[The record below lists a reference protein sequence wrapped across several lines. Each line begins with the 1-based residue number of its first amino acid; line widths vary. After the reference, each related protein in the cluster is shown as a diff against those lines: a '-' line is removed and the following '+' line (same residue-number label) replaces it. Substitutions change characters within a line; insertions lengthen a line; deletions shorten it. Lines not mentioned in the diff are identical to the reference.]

1 MTTNA
6 QALEDFSNLMKG
18 AKLEDRIAS
27 LICNWNSRIKELNT
41 GKAQLPD
48 IGSEAEVLRN
58 VNLVLLMTLESWA
71 REQDPLLEEKRR
83 NHN

>member
-6 QALEDFSNLMKG
+6 LALEDFLNLMKG

-27 LICNWNSRIKELNT
+27 LISNWNSRIQELNT
-41 GKAQLPD
+41 GTPQLPD

-58 VNLVLLMTLESWA
+58 VNLVLLTTLESWA

-83 NHN
+83 NLN